1 MSTSP
6 TLGRRL
12 GNLFRNRRLRTVV
25 LLLGGYKAYTTYQ
38 TYSILNKPFSADRHR
53 PGQTILDLDLDAV
66 QIITRET
73 YTPFSSVE
81 EIRLQRLISALEEA
95 KHDPRVAGLVVRGLG
110 GLRGIGLAEVAELRD
125 IIKDFSTGWGG
136 KQTMLHVPEG
146 LGASGNGTV
155 PMYFAS
161 AFNSVHVQ
169 PTSGIIIPGLSAAA
183 LFFKKM
189 LDNVGIKA
197 KKVARK
203 EFKTAVNG
211 LTEEKF
217 TDPHRESTEAL
228 LKAIMDAIVKGTAE
242 GRDIEEK
249 KVQGAIDTAIM
260 SPEEAKEYGIVDEAL
275 YRDELPKAMRERI
288 KIAEE
293 SRNEKRKETETEWMD
308 AMTELKRVWVEGGS
322 NEIWAGGDILRYLSS
337 FETATAAAL
346 SFANT
351 REVWKKEAIDAE
363 IRALKAHLQWL
374 DTCPW
379 EEVQETEE
387 EALSVYHRITNI
399 SSILETERRLCVDAV
414 KALTECPPLL
424 ESMRKEAEDEVV
436 LEVNEKKSMSLIRNS
451 RSMWRAKCLVARM
464 VGTMV
469 GADDTLRNALK
480 SEEQLSEATLDQNP
494 FQPII
499 FLAGVMD
506 DLRVRT
512 IVEDG
517 KNGEITEKPSDGD
530 ILSSEKPDINV
541 VKSGMQ
547 GEKARYL
554 KHVRFSDYI
563 DLVTSEKRAAID
575 RSRGFIRLES
585 KDPYQSLPGAVDYA
599 ERQALLRLQLA
610 GYPFAPWRIS
620 LPKSGIVAIIAINGP
635 ISDET
640 ADITRAAL
648 RRADKDPQIK
658 AVVLRIDSPGGSAT
672 ASDLISRAVEVAKK
686 PVVASMGSVCASG
699 GYFISAPCDKVFASD
714 MTITGSIGV
723 IFSAFNTAGLFD
735 KIGIT
740 SDSVESARFSK
751 YFGAQG
757 AVTEW
762 SDEFANRINKLI
774 DNFYK
779 DFVNVVAKGRR
790 MGFEQAEKIAR
801 GRVWAG
807 SDALALGL
815 VDEIGGLREAVGA
828 AAELA
833 SLPPDGR
840 ITAINYPTVAM
851 LLQDAARRNGLIPSN
866 LDEEGDESVTDRRRR
881 WFFSRSTEHDQKD
894 EPDVYNASEPVSAAV
909 ASQLFGRYE
918 RWYHFAIYGLLT
930 SLDRFLLSSSSPMTS
945 EVVEML
951 LGRVTNALQRNQS
964 ASIISDELERT
975 QAIAGRPAAI
985 APHIRLDD

>member
-1 MSTSP
+1 M
-6 TLGRRL
+6 
-12 GNLFRNRRLRTVV
+12 V
-25 LLLGGYKAYTTYQ
+25 LLIGGYKAYTTYQ

-66 QIITRET
+66 QIVTRET
-73 YTPFSSVE
+73 YTPFSSAE
-81 EIRLQRLISALEEA
+81 EIRLQRLVSTLEEA

-110 GLRGIGLAEVAELRD
+110 GLRGMGLAEVAELRD

-146 LGASGNGTV
+146 LGTFGNGTV

-161 AFNSVHVQ
+161 AFDSVHVQ
-169 PTSGIIIPGLSAAA
+169 PTSGIIIPGLSAAF

-217 TDPHRESTEAL
+217 TDAHRESTEAL

-242 GRDIEEK
+242 GRVIKEEK
-249 KVQGAIDTAIM
+249 VREAIDMAIM
-260 SPEEAKEYGIVDEAL
+260 SPEEAKEFGILDEAL

-288 KIAEE
+288 KTAEE
-293 SRNEKRKETETEWMD
+293 NRNEKRKEAEMEWMD

-322 NEIWAGGDILRYLSS
+322 NEIWAEGDILRYLSS

-351 REVWKKEAIDAE
+351 REAWKKEAIDAE
-363 IRALKAHLQWL
+363 IRALKAHLRWL

-379 EEVQETEE
+379 EEVQGTDE
-387 EALSVYHRITNI
+387 EALSVYYRTTNI
-399 SSILETERRLCVDAV
+399 SSILETERRLCVDAI
-414 KALTECPPLL
+414 KALTECPLLL

-436 LEVNEKKSMSLIRNS
+436 LKVNEKKSMSLIRNS

-464 VGTMV
+464 VGTIL
-469 GADDTLRNALK
+469 GAEDTLKNALK
-480 SEEQLSEATLDQNP
+480 SGEQLFGATLDQNP

-512 IVEDG
+512 VVEDDKNNENIEKSLAGELLPSENSEVNGVASEIQG
-517 KNGEITEKPSDGD
+517 KR
-530 ILSSEKPDINV
+530 
-541 VKSGMQ
+541 
-547 GEKARYL
+547 ARYL
-554 KHVRFSDYI
+554 KHVRLSDYI
-563 DLVTSEKRAAID
+563 DLVGSEKRAAMD

-585 KDPYQSLPGAVDYA
+585 RDPYQSLPGAVDYA

-620 LPKSGIVAIIAINGP
+620 LPKGGIVAIITLNGP

-658 AVVLRIDSPGGSAT
+658 AIVLRIDSPGGSAT

-757 AVTEW
+757 TVTEW
-762 SDEFANRINKLI
+762 SDEFANRIDKLI

-790 MGFEQAEKIAR
+790 MEFEKAEKIAR

-815 VDEIGGLREAVGA
+815 VDEIGGLKEAVRA

-833 SLPPDGR
+833 CLPPDGKV
-840 ITAINYPTVAM
+840 TAVNYPTVAM

-881 WFFSRSTEHDQKD
+881 WFFSRSTEHDQRD
-894 EPDVYNASEPVSAAV
+894 DSDVDVDNAPESISATL
-909 ASQLFGRYE
+909 ASQLFGGYE
-918 RWYHFAIYGLLT
+918 SWCHYVMYGLLA
-930 SLDRFLLSSSSPMTS
+930 SLDRFLLSASSSRTT
-945 EVVEML
+945 EVAEML
-951 LGRVTNALQRNQS
+951 LGRAVDMLQRNRS
-964 ASIISDELERT
+964 ASIVSDELERT
-975 QAIAGRPAAI
+975 QATAGRPAAI
-985 APHIRLDD
+985 APHIRFDD